1 MDRSELPSP
10 SRLFTP
16 ALLHPFIPSIFLAFR
31 LVYIPVSVFVHSGH
45 GLPWLNAAA
54 GLIATF
60 GMEALARRGNGAG
73 QPATERKLVA
83 LVLVL
88 ALIGFFPEEG
98 PVGVILWAA
107 GGALWGWLTA
117 REMTPGRLW
126 WPGLLLG
133 GLLGLGGWFGP
144 ASWLMAGLLMTRWGL
159 KYA

>member
-1 MDRSELPSP
+1 MDRSERPSLYHP
-10 SRLFTP
+10 FTP
-16 ALLHPFIPSIFLAFR
+16 APLHPFLPSVFLAFR
-31 LVYIPVSVFVHSGH
+31 LVYIPVSVFAHSGH

-60 GMEALARRGNGAG
+60 GMEALARRGSDEGR
-73 QPATERKLVA
+73 PATGGKLVA

-88 ALIGFFPEEG
+88 ALIGLFPEEG

-144 ASWLMAGLLMTRWGL
+144 ASWLMAGLLLTRQGL
-159 KYA
+159 KYP